1 MLWSRVCLLSD
12 WFSLTDSWDVPPLSL
27 SACGSPAPALVTLY
41 SSLSQDPRSHNPAR
55 DFGDSTGIMTFMTG
69 VRNASSILLTSWRSE
84 WSEDQ
89 RKQMSWATASVEID
103 VQSDIPV
110 LVSALWETRRTP
122 PAWSQKA
129 FSSIPD
135 PLKLHMKAQ
144 NTQKTFKFSF

>member
-27 SACGSPAPALVTLY
+27 SACGTPAPALVTLY

-110 LVSALWETRRTP
+110 LVSALWVTRRTP
-122 PAWSQKA
+122 PAGSQKA

-135 PLKLHMKAQ
+135 PSQTSHESPKHLKNYYISL
-144 NTQKTFKFSF
+144 